1 MENIKNVNDIEPS
14 DFNKYSKYKKL
25 SELRAMDEKELL
37 ILNNLNQFRLLKTQ
51 NISKNIFIFF
61 LVVAVLSI
69 LLQIVVAF
77 IIWFKK
83 TCGNNV
89 YNLLLVLA
97 CLRKS
102 SRTFYSVCTCEIYC
116 FTAQQTIYQPL
127 YCIKPNHN

>member
-69 LLQIVVAF
+69 
-77 IIWFKK
+77 
-83 TCGNNV
+83 
-89 YNLLLVLA
+89 
-97 CLRKS
+97 
-102 SRTFYSVCTCEIYC
+102 YC
-116 FTAQQTIYQPL
+116 KL
-127 YCIKPNHN
+127 

>member
-77 IIWFKK
+77 II
-83 TCGNNV
+83 
-89 YNLLLVLA
+89 
-97 CLRKS
+97 
-102 SRTFYSVCTCEIYC
+102 
-116 FTAQQTIYQPL
+116 
-127 YCIKPNHN
+127 